1 MPFFT
6 NGMEED
12 KVYLSKEK
20 LEELGKELEH
30 LVNVG
35 RKEIAQ
41 KLEYAKSLGDLS
53 ENAEYQDARDAQAT
67 AEDRIS
73 TLETLLKS
81 AVVISGKKG
90 DVIDVGSIVSVKK
103 NGEATERT
111 FTLVGSEEAN
121 ISQGKIS
128 NKSPMGEAMVGKR
141 KGDEFVFRAPSGE
154 ARYSIVDVK

>member
-1 MPFFT
+1 
-6 NGMEED
+6 MEED

-73 TLETLLKS
+73 TLEALLKS

-103 NGEATERT
+103 NGETTERT

-154 ARYSIVDVK
+154 ARYTITDVK

>member
-1 MPFFT
+1 
-6 NGMEED
+6 MEED

>member
-1 MPFFT
+1 MQYISSE
-6 NGMEED
+6 GLEQLKGE
-12 KVYLSKEK
+12 
-20 LEELGKELEH
+20 LEEFKKKRHDIAKRLE
-30 LVNVG
+30 
-35 RKEIAQ
+35 E
-41 KLEYAKSLGDLS
+41 AKALGDLS

-103 NGEATERT
+103 NGETTERT

-141 KGDEFVFRAPSGE
+141 KGDDFVFRAPAGE
-154 ARYSIVDVK
+154 ARYTIVDVK

>member
-1 MPFFT
+1 
-6 NGMEED
+6 MEED

-103 NGEATERT
+103 NGETTERT

-154 ARYSIVDVK
+154 ARYTITDVK

>member
-103 NGEATERT
+103 NGETTERT

-141 KGDEFVFRAPSGE
+141 KGYEFVFRAPSGE
-154 ARYSIVDVK
+154 ARYTITDVK

>member
-1 MPFFT
+1 
-6 NGMEED
+6 MEED

-103 NGEATERT
+103 NGEAIERT

-154 ARYSIVDVK
+154 ARYTITDVK

>member
-1 MPFFT
+1 
-6 NGMEED
+6 MEED

-20 LEELGKELEH
+20 LEELTKELEY
-30 LVNVG
+30 LRSVG

-53 ENAEYQDARDAQAT
+53 ENAEYQDARDAQAI

-90 DVIDVGSIVSVKK
+90 DVIDVGSIVSIKK
-103 NGEATERT
+103 NGEGTERT

-121 ISQGKIS
+121 IAQGKIS
-128 NKSPMGEAMVGKR
+128 NKSPMGEAMVGKK
-141 KGDEFVFRAPSGE
+141 KGDAFVFRAPSGE
-154 ARYSIVDVK
+154 AQYTIVDVK

>member
-1 MPFFT
+1 
-6 NGMEED
+6 MEED

-103 NGEATERT
+103 NGETTERT

>member
-1 MPFFT
+1 MD
-6 NGMEED
+6 ED

-20 LEELGKELEH
+20 REELEKELEH
-30 LVNVG
+30 LLSVG

-73 TLETLLKS
+73 TLESLLKS

-90 DVIDVGSIVSVKK
+90 DVIDIGSIVTVKK
-103 NGEATERT
+103 VGESTEKT

-121 ISQGKIS
+121 IAQGKIS
-128 NKSPMGEAMVGKR
+128 NKAPLGEAMVGKR
-141 KGDEFVFRAPSGE
+141 RGDEFTFRTPSGE
-154 ARYSIVDVK
+154 AQYTIVDVK